1 MSSDSNARRSRVW
14 KFTRILH
21 TPLEQHATR
30 VSAAPNMEPY
40 DVLEQLFRSLIL
52 STRIP
57 SNAKFI
63 QLRVPRVAFNVFE
76 SNARAGMRTRLL
88 SEDVL
93 TLHVLRLHLVS
104 EDVFANEH
112 GYV

>member
-1 MSSDSNARRSRVW
+1 MRLVLVCGNLPI
-14 KFTRILH
+14 FCILIWISMQPRYKH
-21 TPLEQHATR
+21 GT
-30 VSAAPNMEPY
+30 V
-40 DVLEQLFRSLIL
+40 DVLEQLFWSLIL

-63 QLRVPRVAFNVFE
+63 QLRVPRVAFYVFE